1 MKIVFLTVL
10 WVIYLLVLLPL
21 IASASDKGA
30 VPQGTV
36 SLGTDATVMFNRRTV
51 ICLNLDLIDKIM
63 KDVHGEKRV
72 FSAETNENGADGF
85 LLFVGSDSWTAVELI
100 HGRGCIVQSG
110 KSWAGG
116 IPGNS
121 L

>member
-1 MKIVFLTVL
+1 MAILMKIVFLTV
-10 WVIYLLVLLPL
+10 LLVLLPL

-51 ICLNLDLIDKIM
+51 ICLNLDLLDKIM

-100 HGRGCIVQSG
+100 QGRGCIVQSG